1 MTISKYSEAEKER
14 IRELS
19 EEIGFDPNDPMFQIM
34 SILGNFE
41 EMMIQFPAQM
51 EALMEAG
58 ALMMDKK
65 LESASK
71 AAEVMQHAIITSA
84 VKESIKEEI
93 PRLKPTISLPVEA
106 PQIGKVKLGVWSIG
120 SILGGM
126 IALGALLGSATTWN
140 VIANY
145 VADPT
150 TGVTANDLKTLQWA
164 KSPEGNLARQILT
177 DNKTTI
183 DVCRREDRLQGHC
196 LVKIRKSN

>member
-106 PQIGKVKLGVWSIG
+106 PQIGKVKLGIWSIG

-126 IALGALLGSATTWN
+126 IAVGALLGSATTWN

>member
-145 VADPT
+145 VADPA

-164 KSPEGNLARQILT
+164 KSPEGNLAKQILT